1 MPRSPAVQAAVRDPK
16 RLPIALVTY
25 VGWTLVNVF
34 GMRWAS
40 DGTKK
45 PLVETMT
52 HGISWNFA
60 IDTWLATD

>member
-1 MPRSPAVQAAVRDPK
+1 M
-16 RLPIALVTY
+16 
-25 VGWTLVNVF
+25 LVNVF
-34 GMRWAS
+34 GMRRAS

-60 IDTWLATD
+60 IATRLATD

>member
-1 MPRSPAVQAAVRDPK
+1 MTAIRDLN
-16 RLPIALVTY
+16 RLPVALATY

-34 GMRWAS
+34 GMRRAS

-60 IDTWLATD
+60 IATRLATD